1 MSQFPVQTIESAPE
15 ASKATLEA
23 TQKAYGFLPNLFGVM
38 ANSPALVEAYA
49 SLSKIFGKSSFSPTE
64 QQIVLLATSEL
75 NGCTYCMAAHSV
87 VAQMSKVPA
96 DVIEALRAGQPLADS
111 KLEALRQLTVAIVET
126 RGWPSEDVVKA
137 FHDAG
142 YSEAQYL
149 EVVLG
154 IGLKTLSNYTNHAA
168 STPLD
173 ANFKAAE
180 WSKAA

>member
-1 MSQFPVQTIESAPE
+1 MSQFPVQTVESAPE

>member
-1 MSQFPVQTIESAPE
+1 MSQFPVHTVESAPE

-23 TQKAYGFLPNLFGVM
+23 TQKGYGFLPNLFGVM
-38 ANSPALVEAYA
+38 ASSPALVEAYA

-126 RGWPSEDVVKA
+126 RGWPSADVVKA

-173 ANFKAAE
+173 DNFQAAE
-180 WSKAA
+180 WAKAA